1 MIFLAWGVMNLFFW
15 LWLLQKRIKNCDP
28 NFFYLYYR
36 KLQKWFISS
45 FFNEKSN
52 IWPQFWKKSF
62 LYVAQNQRSYTRWL
76 YKRIY
81 KPEMKFWA
89 VLGCW
94 GCREKKTPNCHRYA
108 TFWCGFFNFLWANFY
123 FLWKCFCARTEKLH
137 NMKLCNI

>member
-1 MIFLAWGVMNLFFW
+1 MRFLAWGVMNLFFW
-15 LWLLQKRIKNCDP
+15 LWLFQKRIKNCDP

-62 LYVAQNQRSYTRWL
+62 LYVAQNQISYTRWL

-81 KPEMKFWA
+81 KTEMKFWV
-89 VLGCW
+89 VLGSQ
-94 GCREKKTPNCHRYA
+94 GCREKNLPTAISKQLFQVFFVGKRI
-108 TFWCGFFNFLWANFY
+108 FWKFS
-123 FLWKCFCARTEKLH
+123 K
-137 NMKLCNI
+137 NIFASALKSYII